1 LNQEQFKA
9 GSSIIDSLFAI
20 FTARFRRKKLRQ
32 VIVCNNE
39 PVKKYIPGLILIAQ
53 EGYIKGSLEKERL
66 IIDSIFRDFLP
77 DVIDNPGERAK
88 RAEEYNQI
96 VDALDTRKKAAQAY
110 IQLLNTTAVTHA
122 QLKTQ
127 FTHSTDEL
135 KIDSYCRSLLSKISS
150 VTVSDRELSL
160 DTKKIKKVNDILAQY
175 YKTAK
180 PLVKRMEAGFSIEIP
195 KISSLP
201 LISQ

>member
-1 LNQEQFKA
+1 
-9 GSSIIDSLFAI
+9 
-20 FTARFRRKKLRQ
+20 
-32 VIVCNNE
+32 
-39 PVKKYIPGLILIAQ
+39 
-53 EGYIKGSLEKERL
+53 
-66 IIDSIFRDFLP
+66 
-77 DVIDNPGERAK
+77 
-88 RAEEYNQI
+88 
-96 VDALDTRKKAAQAY
+96 
-110 IQLLNTTAVTHA
+110 
-122 QLKTQ
+122 
-127 FTHSTDEL
+127 
-135 KIDSYCRSLLSKISS
+135 LSKISS